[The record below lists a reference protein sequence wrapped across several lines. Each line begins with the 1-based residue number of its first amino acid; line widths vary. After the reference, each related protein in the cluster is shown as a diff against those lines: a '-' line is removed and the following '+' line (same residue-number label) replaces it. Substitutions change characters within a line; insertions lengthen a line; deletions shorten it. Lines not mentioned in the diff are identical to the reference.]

1 MNSQSLP
8 GSGTTYTDTFLVDG
22 ARTGFGELNGTLRTV
37 SATDLGIAAARGL
50 FDRGNART

>member
-22 ARTGFGELNGTLRTV
+22 ARTGFGALNGTLRSI
-37 SATDLGIAAARGL
+37 SATDL
-50 FDRGNART
+50 